1 MLALLFAQQAALPP
15 PTDAGTLGWIIG
27 ILATMLCAVSCA
39 YAIDRRSEV
48 KHLRDQS
55 AESDKLV
62 EALQKENKA
71 LIEQAS
77 DAAHRERAAKDELA
91 RTLLEC
97 AERHEE
103 RRGDDRRSVRSV
115 RGQRRSGGDIP

>member
-1 MLALLFAQQAALPP
+1 MLALLFAQQALPP

-48 KHLRDQS
+48 KHLRDQ
-55 AESDKLV
+55 ATENDKLV
-62 EALQKENKA
+62 DALQKENKA
-71 LIEQAS
+71 LIERAS
-77 DAAHRERAAKDELA
+77 DAAHRERAAKEELA

-103 RRGDDRRSVRSV
+103 RRADDRRSVRSV
-115 RGQRRSGGDIP
+115 RGQRRSGGDIG